1 MKSDITDKL
10 KKVPLCCYGE
20 RIMLMEVAGTNIWQK
35 AVIFRTSLKDNKMI
49 VYFNSISKEL
59 SMAYQI

>member
-1 MKSDITDKL
+1 ML
-10 KKVPLCCYGE
+10 LWE